1 MNTAA
6 DTEMDA
12 EDYQPVELDTPS
24 TLPPPPAALVAWQEL
39 ADRDIEV
46 MHDGDVSKMM
56 PFPRP
61 AWAEESYD
69 LVGPSLLSTA
79 YPVDG
84 RSHSA
89 QPDKGL
95 AQDGFWEPAYVGV
108 RAVLWGNGVHK
119 IGIKKW
125 APGYAVADVMI
136 DLTPDE
142 AVDLAHAIVAAVGL
156 IDQRCPMTASAGI
169 PPDTSP

>member
-79 YPVDG
+79 Y
-84 RSHSA
+84 RST
-89 QPDKGL
+89 
-95 AQDGFWEPAYVGV
+95 
-108 RAVLWGNGVHK
+108 
-119 IGIKKW
+119 
-125 APGYAVADVMI
+125 VAHIPLSQTKAWLKTVFGS
-136 DLTPDE
+136 P
-142 AVDLAHAIVAAVGL
+142 
-156 IDQRCPMTASAGI
+156 PMWVCVPCCGATVCTRSVSRSGHLGM
-169 PPDTSP
+169 PLLM